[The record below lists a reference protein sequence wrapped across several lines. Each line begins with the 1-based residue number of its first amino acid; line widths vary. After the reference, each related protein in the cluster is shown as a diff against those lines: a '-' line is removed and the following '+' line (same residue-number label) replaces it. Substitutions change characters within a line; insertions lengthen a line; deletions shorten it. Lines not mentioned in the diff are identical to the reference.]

1 MMVCM
6 DPSKGL
12 TEQSLEIAKSQND
25 TSIFED
31 ILGVSAGQF
40 VVGLGVVVA
49 SVGYLGYRFNKNRYR
64 WNIYKHILKC
74 ENE

>member
-1 MMVCM
+1 MVCM

-64 WNIYKHILKC
+64 
-74 ENE
+74 